1 MSNNTFYEA
10 EILMRDEEM
19 TPTPP
24 VTLSERAASAT
35 LTSGGLTFP
44 LWIDYFDHWLK
55 FFITVIYLTI
65 AIYTL
70 HKQVIKPILAQHRR
84 KRRKQH
90 DRT

>member
-1 MSNNTFYEA
+1 
-10 EILMRDEEM
+10 MRDEEM

-24 VTLSERAASAT
+24 VTLGEKVTSAT

-44 LWIDYFDHWLK
+44 WWIDYFDHWFK

-84 KRRKQH
+84 KKRKQH
-90 DRT
+90 DRA